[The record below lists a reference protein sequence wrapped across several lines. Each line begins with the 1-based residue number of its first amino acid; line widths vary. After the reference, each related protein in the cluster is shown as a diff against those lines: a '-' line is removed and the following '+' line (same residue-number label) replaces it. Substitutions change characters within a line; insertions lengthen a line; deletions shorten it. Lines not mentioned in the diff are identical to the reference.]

1 MNIPASCCRIY
12 QGRGG
17 EEAHALAATPF
28 ELRPGPQRGDARQVG
43 LWQIMRRDLVC
54 ARADLEI
61 EAVIALIVHNHIGC
75 IPVVDEQ
82 RRPIGMIT
90 KFDIVEHLNA
100 FLNSASNGSPL
111 PIDLAARCA
120 DEVMMPIAITL
131 QETSSVA
138 DAAEMMSCEDLHH
151 VLVVS
156 AAGALVGVVS
166 SKDIVMW
173 LARDGQSEATDRS
186 GSPSHAR

>member
-1 MNIPASCCRIY
+1 MN
-12 QGRGG
+12 
-17 EEAHALAATPF
+17 ATTV
-28 ELRPGPQRGDARQVG
+28 ELK
-43 LWQIMRRDLVC
+43 QIMSRVPVC

-61 EAVIALIVHNHIGC
+61 EAVIGLIVHNHIGC

-111 PIDLAARCA
+111 PIDLVARSA

-131 QETSSVA
+131 QETSTVA
-138 DAAEMMSCEDLHH
+138 DAAQMMTCEDLHH

-156 AAGALVGVVS
+156 AGGTLAGVVS
-166 SKDIVMW
+166 SKDIVKW
-173 LARDGQSEATDRS
+173 LARDGQV
-186 GSPSHAR
+186 P